1 MISNDQGIIHSP
13 CLQNESHNI
22 LYLVFRIIT
31 FLTYGHYYG
40 HDMTAQ
46 CFIFFRNCKHK
57 NDKFII
63 NFTGQLYH
71 QHKLKVKL
79 FVDSLSPFFLKY
91 NNLFI
96 NFCFGFWFSGKRR
109 SSRLITNSIPEDI
122 KKCYVCHG
130 FEDEVTTE
138 LLQCS
143 KCSAVGQQII
153 NIAVPFELPICSI
166 LPKFTEK
173 SDPKKKAHD

>member
-1 MISNDQGIIHSP
+1 MINSDQGIIHSP
-13 CLQNESHNI
+13 CLEIESHSI

-31 FLTYGHYYG
+31 FLTYGLYYG

-46 CFIFFRNCKHK
+46 CFIFFRNCKHQ
-57 NDKFII
+57 NDKFLI
-63 NFTGQLYH
+63 NFTGWLYN
-71 QHKLKVKL
+71 QHKLQVKL
-79 FVDSLSPFFLKY
+79 FVVSLSPFFLKY

-96 NFCFGFWFSGKRR
+96 LFWFSGKRR

-143 KCSAVGQQII
+143 KCTAVGQQ
-153 NIAVPFELPICSI
+153 NYNVCLYF
-166 LPKFTEK
+166 FY
-173 SDPKKKAHD
+173 

>member
-1 MISNDQGIIHSP
+1 M
-13 CLQNESHNI
+13 
-22 LYLVFRIIT
+22 
-31 FLTYGHYYG
+31 
-40 HDMTAQ
+40 
-46 CFIFFRNCKHK
+46 
-57 NDKFII
+57 
-63 NFTGQLYH
+63 
-71 QHKLKVKL
+71 
-79 FVDSLSPFFLKY
+79 
-91 NNLFI
+91 
-96 NFCFGFWFSGKRR
+96 
-109 SSRLITNSIPEDI
+109 TNSIPEDI

-153 NIAVPFELPICSI
+153 NIAVQLELPICSI